1 MHTCD
6 SGISLKLCNILNF
19 ISVLKASVKLLL
31 GLSHTLAVQIEPESS
46 VDSYTKLEYLHLL
59 LFLMIPPTLF
69 VLKGHFRPVILAVE
83 ETEFL
88 KVWLLDQQ
96 HHLGTY
102 SKCKF
107 SPSTPDLRNQRLWK
121 WNQAICVLTNSPGTV
136 RNSTCRSKLIMDQQF
151 LIRVQ
156 PNTLRTSVH

>member
-88 KVWLLDQQ
+88 LRFDLPLYVLLP
-96 HHLGTY
+96 
-102 SKCKF
+102 F
-107 SPSTPDLRNQRLWK
+107 SPGL
-121 WNQAICVLTNSPGTV
+121 AILAISLAIFG
-136 RNSTCRSKLIMDQQF
+136 RS
-151 LIRVQ
+151 
-156 PNTLRTSVH
+156 